1 MARPTAGAPRYEVR
15 PADSD
20 LDAAVRLADAAVR
33 AHPWAQLRA
42 DEISARIADRLRTKE
57 QPAALLRVDG
67 VPEGFATWVERGP
80 LGLSIELLYATP
92 SVASVEG
99 YDAFLSGIAEQF
111 RPLVFLQGS
120 VAGLT
125 ADDEARLMERRGL
138 RPFGRSEMQ
147 RVGKAPPAA
156 APLPPGARLR
166 AIGPEDEGELVRLH
180 GAAYRGRFDRYLF
193 LESTD
198 EAEDARALVRD
209 VFGGRWGAL
218 STAGSLGL
226 EADGQLRAAV
236 LSVRRSEGTL
246 IADVMVDP
254 AAQGRGLG
262 RAVLTAVLAALDRA
276 GESPAVLNV
285 TEGNVRAQRLYAH
298 LGFERSLGPS
308 REWYNPRIV
317 PFRPDAG

>member
-1 MARPTAGAPRYEVR
+1 
-15 PADSD
+15 
-20 LDAAVRLADAAVR
+20 
-33 AHPWAQLRA
+33 
-42 DEISARIADRLRTKE
+42 
-57 QPAALLRVDG
+57 
-67 VPEGFATWVERGP
+67 
-80 LGLSIELLYATP
+80 
-92 SVASVEG
+92 
-99 YDAFLSGIAEQF
+99 
-111 RPLVFLQGS
+111 
-120 VAGLT
+120 
-125 ADDEARLMERRGL
+125 MERRGL

-156 APLPPGARLR
+156 DPLPPGARLR

-317 PFRPDAG
+317 PFPPDAG